1 MTTQSNAVPQ
11 TFDSQQV
18 APAAISQ
25 VRLFLWSLRR
35 ELWEYRSLYIAP
47 LAVAAL
53 ILAGFL
59 IGTVRFPSKMRA
71 AMALSGHMKTQEAI
85 EQPFDFAALLLMATY
100 LIIATYYCLD
110 ALYGE
115 RRDRSILFWKSL
127 PVSDLT
133 TVLSKASI
141 PVVILPLLTFAV
153 TVATQF
159 LMLLLGSVVLAA
171 SGQGVAALWSN
182 VPFFSMSLM
191 LLYHL
196 VGMHGFYW
204 APFYGWMLLVSGWAR
219 RAPIVWAIL
228 PALAISVVEKIA
240 FNTSYF
246 ARMLEAQ
253 FSGGPEK
260 IDYPAA
266 SSAMH
271 QLTLLSVGRFLIG
284 HDLWIGLALFAAFL
298 FAAVRLR
305 RSQAPI

>member
-1 MTTQSNAVPQ
+1 MNTQSNARPEAL
-11 TFDSQQV
+11 DSQPV
-18 APAAISQ
+18 APPAISEA
-25 VRLFLWSLRR
+25 RLFLWSLRR

-53 ILAGFL
+53 IQVGFL
-59 IGTVRFPSKMRA
+59 IGTVRYPSKMRA
-71 AMALSGHMKTQEAI
+71 AMALSGHMQTQAAI

-100 LIIATYYCLD
+100 LIMAVYYCLD

-133 TVLSKASI
+133 VVLSKASI
-141 PVVILPLLTFAV
+141 PILLLPFTIWAI

-159 LMLLLGSVVLAA
+159 VMLLLGSMVLAA
-171 SGQGVAALWSN
+171 SGQSVATLWSN
-182 VPFFSMSLM
+182 VPLFNMSLM
-191 LLYHL
+191 LLFHL

-228 PALAISVVEKIA
+228 PALAISVVERIA

-246 ARMLEAQ
+246 ARMVESQ
-253 FSGGPEK
+253 FGGGPER

-271 QLTLLSVGRFLIG
+271 QLTLLNVGRFLISPG
-284 HDLWIGLALFAAFL
+284 LWIGLAVFAAFL
-298 FAAVRLR
+298 FATVRLR

>member
-1 MTTQSNAVPQ
+1 MNTQSNARPESL
-11 TFDSQQV
+11 DSQPA
-18 APAAISQ
+18 APAPISQ
-25 VRLFLWSLRR
+25 ARLFLWSLRR

-47 LAVAAL
+47 LAVSAL
-53 ILAGFL
+53 ILIGFL
-59 IGTVRFPSKMRA
+59 ISTGHLPAKMRA
-71 AMALSGHMKTQEAI
+71 AIALTGHMQAQEAI

-100 LIIATYYCLD
+100 LIMAAYYCLD

-133 TVLSKASI
+133 VVLSKASI
-141 PVVILPLLTFAV
+141 PILLLPV
-153 TVATQF
+153 TIWAISVATQF
-159 LMLLLGSVVLAA
+159 VMLLIGSMVLAA
-171 SGQGVAALWSN
+171 SGQSVAALWSN
-182 VPFFSMSLM
+182 VPLFSMSMM
-191 LLYHL
+191 LLFHL
-196 VGMHGFYW
+196 VGMHGLYW

-219 RAPIVWAIL
+219 RAPIVWAIV
-228 PALAISVVEKIA
+228 PALAISVVERIA

-246 ARMLEAQ
+246 ARVIEAQ
-253 FSGGPEK
+253 FMGGPEK

-271 QLTLLSVGRFLIG
+271 QLTLPNVGRFLISPG
-284 HDLWIGLALFAAFL
+284 LWIGLVFFAAFL